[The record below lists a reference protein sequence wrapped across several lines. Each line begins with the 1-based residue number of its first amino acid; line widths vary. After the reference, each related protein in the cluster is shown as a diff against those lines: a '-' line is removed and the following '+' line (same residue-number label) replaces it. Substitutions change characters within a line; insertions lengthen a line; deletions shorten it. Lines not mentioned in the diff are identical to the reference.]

1 MTAKTVDA
9 SFMSAFAVRATNLT
23 GCGEMS
29 NYTFSVTVTEQ
40 GNKIPHFVDEDFMR
54 LYLAT
59 LIESK
64 GDVQVLNIVRDY

>member
-1 MTAKTVDA
+1 MV
-9 SFMSAFAVRATNLT
+9 AVNLI

-29 NYTFSVTVTEQ
+29 SYTFSITVSEQ
-40 GNKIPHFVDEDFMR
+40 ENKIPHFVDEDFMK

-64 GDVQVLNIVRDY
+64 GDVKILNIVRDY